1 MNKLRNIA
9 LLLAVLVS
17 FQACTEVLED
27 VEPSTEITPE
37 LGLSDPGAV
46 AAVRANMYS
55 RLHGFAFTTDLML
68 ASESLGDNLASRD
81 GSSRFRGQFQNQV
94 RAGVNDAAYGAAY
107 LLINDANLLAEG
119 IPDGVITDALRNQYR
134 GEALVLRAFA
144 HWVLVRGFGYE
155 PGVEVN
161 GFNLGVIIRNEPV
174 LGLSDA
180 DFRARNTNAEVYA
193 QMNADL
199 AEAAGLLT
207 NGGSRNFVTQAFAQG
222 LHARINLYEGN
233 FNGANT
239 NATAAL
245 AGTSAA
251 LATTAQ
257 VATMFDE
264 TAFAVNPE
272 AIFETLLAN
281 PAAEGQGVN
290 SSLNAY
296 TASQWVAQIPTPSVL
311 ALYDAADARNAWFSA
326 CDDNG
331 TGPDTDDPAQAIA
344 GCVGVNGGIELN
356 KWNGELGQF
365 ADNIPLMRVSE
376 LLLIQSEA
384 RIRGSI
390 ADPLGPINTLRAQ
403 RGIAALGA
411 VTLDDVLEERRRE
424 LIAEGHRFSDLKRLG
439 RTITK
444 DPALPTPDVPFN
456 DFRILNDIPAGD
468 IGDNALLV
476 QNPGY

>member
-9 LLLAVLVS
+9 LLLVAVLS
-17 FQACTEVLED
+17 IQACTEILED

-37 LGLSDPGAV
+37 VGLADPGAI

-55 RLHGFAFTTDLML
+55 RLHAFAFTTELML
-68 ASESLGDNLASRD
+68 APEAFADNITSRD
-81 GSSRFRGQFQNQV
+81 GSSRFRGQAFNNV
-94 RAGVNDAAYGAAY
+94 RSGMNDGAYGVAY

-144 HWVLVRGFGYE
+144 HFVLVRGFGYE
-155 PGVEVN
+155 PGQEVS
-161 GFNLGVIIRNEPV
+161 GFNLGVIVRTEPV
-174 LGLSDA
+174 VGLSDA
-180 DFRARNTNAEVYA
+180 DTRARSTNAEVYT

-199 AEAAGLLT
+199 NAAIALLD
-207 NGGSRNFVTQAFAQG
+207 NSSSRNFVTQSFAQG
-222 LHARINLYEGN
+222 LLARINLYEGN
-233 FNGANT
+233 HAGANAA
-239 NATAAL
+239 ATAAL

-264 TAFAVNPE
+264 TAFAINPE
-272 AIFETLLAN
+272 ALFETLLAN

-296 TASQWVAQIPTPSVL
+296 TASQWVAQIPTPGLL
-311 ALYDAADARNAWFSA
+311 ALYDPADARNAWYSA

-331 TGPDTDDPAQAIA
+331 TGPDTDNPAQAIA
-344 GCVGVNGGIELN
+344 GCTAINGGLELN

-376 LLLIQSEA
+376 LLLIQAEA
-384 RIRGSI
+384 RLSGGI
-390 ADPLGPINTLRAQ
+390 ADPLTPINTLRAQ
-403 RGIAALGA
+403 RGVAALGA
-411 VTLDDVLEERRRE
+411 VTLADILNERRME
-424 LIAEGHRFSDLKRLG
+424 FVGEGQRGFDLKRLG
-439 RTITK
+439 MTMTK
-444 DPALPTPDVPFN
+444 DPGLTAPDVPYT
-456 DFRILNDIPAGD
+456 DFRILNDFASGD
-468 IGDNALLV
+468 LDTNEDLI